1 MKNVQ
6 MSFPKWGVFFVVIGM
21 AVIFGTVAWWQKGEC
36 QYERIYFSYDRYP
49 DYQKQIFKLLI
60 QEFDL
65 AETDLLPSD
74 IGVSLLDLNDDGI
87 EEIIIYI
94 QQAGGF
100 GGSRGGHT
108 GFYSQKGGSIH
119 LLSDRYMTQGTLAKL
134 THKTNGYH
142 DIVSFVFILPDKKY
156 YQHTLA
162 WVQPFGYDY
171 VKTASISEHERKEF
185 THEDL

>member
-1 MKNVQ
+1 MFNQK
-6 MSFPKWGVFFVVIGM
+6 SRFLFIFIA
-21 AVIFGTVAWWQKGEC
+21 AVILGVSAGAWFFYSLQQPE
-36 QYERIYFSYDRYP
+36 YERIRFSYDRYP

-65 AETDLLPSD
+65 AQTSLLPSD

-87 EEIIIYI
+87 KEIIVYI

-108 GFYSQKGGSIH
+108 GFYSQKEGNIR
-119 LLSDRYMTQGTLAKL
+119 LLSDRCLTQGTLAKA

-142 DIVSFVFILPDKKY
+142 DIVSFVFILPDEKY
-156 YQHTLA
+156 YKHTLA
-162 WVQPFGYDY
+162 WVQPFGYEY
-171 VKTASISEHERKEF
+171 VRTESVSEHEKKEF